1 MVSATLPTW
10 ESARHLLCI
19 RLDSLGDVLMMTP
32 AIRALTSGSSG
43 RHITL
48 LTSPSGAAVAR
59 LVPEID
65 DVLIY
70 EAPWVKSTP
79 SRADSAFDR
88 ALIRRLHGLRFD
100 AAVIF
105 TTFSQSPLPAALL
118 CHLAEIPLRLA
129 HCREQVYGLLTDR
142 GPET

>member
-1 MVSATLPTW
+1 MGSVSPRTW
-10 ESARHLLCI
+10 ASARRLLCI

-32 AIRALTSGSSG
+32 AIRALKSGSPG

-48 LTSPSGAAVAR
+48 LTSPSGAALAR

-65 DVLIY
+65 DVLDY

-88 ALIRRLHGLRFD
+88 ALFRRLQSSQFD
-100 AAVIF
+100 A
-105 TTFSQSPLPAALL
+105 
-118 CHLAEIPLRLA
+118 
-129 HCREQVYGLLTDR
+129 
-142 GPET
+142 

>member
-1 MVSATLPTW
+1 MDRTTPPRW
-10 ESARHLLCI
+10 ERAERLLCI

-32 AIRALTSGSSG
+32 AIRALREGSVR

-48 LTSPSGAAVAR
+48 LTSPSGATVAR

-65 DVLIY
+65 DVLVY

-79 SRADSAFDR
+79 CRADGAFDR
-88 ALIRRLHGLRFD
+88 ALIRRLHAMRFD

-105 TTFSQSPLPAALL
+105 TTFSQNPLPAALL

-129 HCREQVYGLLTDR
+129 HCHEN
-142 GPET
+142 